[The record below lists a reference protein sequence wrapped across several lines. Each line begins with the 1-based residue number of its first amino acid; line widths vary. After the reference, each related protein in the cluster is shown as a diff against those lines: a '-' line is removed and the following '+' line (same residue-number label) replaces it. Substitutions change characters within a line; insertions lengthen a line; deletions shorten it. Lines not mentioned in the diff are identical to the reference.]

1 MPGLQFASQPS
12 QPPKIN
18 QAPVSASQPPPS
30 TVKTPR
36 SLEEFKKEAQKA
48 VLRLWP
54 MGVKY
59 PQYIDEGFDEKVI
72 RGLFGDLHLDMPAS
86 VPPVAQ
92 TDITTAQSQHA
103 IPQATIKAQQG
114 SDAQKQGA
122 SQVKEQT
129 AAAESSKS
137 GEERKDRI
145 ARLLAAKAAK
155 APAPVP
161 TAPKAKPIPTQP
173 KPIISLDL
181 PKDIPTGPAAMKKAK
196 VMGDKDRLLKQKM
209 AALQKSREAQ
219 TQKSA
224 AGKPSADSSR
234 SADSATEVPAVQPFH
249 RSLPGISGPAGPSAP
264 ESQDTASQAASSI
277 PGLLLSSIVP
287 KPPSVQRKRPVA
299 SDFVEYSSTD
309 THSKRP
315 FGQARKETSFVI
327 DISDGS
333 DDEEMDMDM
342 GSPAE
347 DLSTQAANAY
357 PNRSIRDF
365 PPLSDALRQRQF
377 SSPSNTPPT
386 GLALNGRRRENEL
399 EFKEREI
406 QEMRRKIAEAEARR
420 KAKKSPPG
428 PPAPS
433 AAQTVELKTG
443 DTPSMAE
450 TVLAKPQNL
459 AKLNPKEKADRRGR
473 IVSLVLPQIDE
484 DLEKTA
490 SRLKEIQ
497 EEQLRLQAQMDARMA
512 QKKILTE
519 ELEQLDESPSDAAS
533 HPDGTNSEAAPGT
546 SSQTE

>member
-1 MPGLQFASQPS
+1 
-12 QPPKIN
+12 
-18 QAPVSASQPPPS
+18 
-30 TVKTPR
+30 
-36 SLEEFKKEAQKA
+36 
-48 VLRLWP
+48 
-54 MGVKY
+54 
-59 PQYIDEGFDEKVI
+59 
-72 RGLFGDLHLDMPAS
+72 
-86 VPPVAQ
+86 
-92 TDITTAQSQHA
+92 
-103 IPQATIKAQQG
+103 
-114 SDAQKQGA
+114 
-122 SQVKEQT
+122 
-129 AAAESSKS
+129 
-137 GEERKDRI
+137 
-145 ARLLAAKAAK
+145 
-155 APAPVP
+155 
-161 TAPKAKPIPTQP
+161 
-173 KPIISLDL
+173 
-181 PKDIPTGPAAMKKAK
+181 
-196 VMGDKDRLLKQKM
+196 
-209 AALQKSREAQ
+209 
-219 TQKSA
+219 
-224 AGKPSADSSR
+224 
-234 SADSATEVPAVQPFH
+234 
-249 RSLPGISGPAGPSAP
+249 
-264 ESQDTASQAASSI
+264 
-277 PGLLLSSIVP
+277 
-287 KPPSVQRKRPVA
+287 VQRKRPVA